1 MQEHELAK
9 ASAIIAADKLRQ
21 AINRLVVLRTLTPD
35 DSRQARALEQSI
47 AEMNQALGGM
57 DEICRVVS
65 KASERI
71 SRLVDNL

>member
-1 MQEHELAK
+1 MQEHELAN
-9 ASAIIAADKLRQ
+9 AAAMIAGDQLRQ
-21 AINRLVVLRTLTPD
+21 AIRRLIVLRTHTPD
-35 DSRQARALEQSI
+35 DSRQAKALEQSI

-65 KASERI
+65 KASERV